1 MANKVTISPK
11 NQRLLHSKSGNRCAM
26 CKMLLTDPANENAAC
41 IGENAHIYGEKP
53 DAARYDASKDEQY
66 VNSEKNLIFLC
77 CNCHKKIDTDVD
89 SYSVEYLFELKHK
102 HEMWVKQMLEEQ
114 TLNYTFA
121 ELEVLAK
128 YILEVKGNLYIPTS
142 FELIKIEDKIK
153 KNSLEDVQG
162 YITMGLTSNKVIV
175 YFINKYPSPSF
186 ASTLNSI
193 MANEYKKL
201 KDEGLDSITIFH
213 ELWSLT
219 SGNKNEFVYKAAGLG
234 ILAYFFEEC
243 EVFEK

>member
-1 MANKVTISPK
+1 MANKSTITSR
-11 NQRLLHSKSGNRCAM
+11 NQRLLHSKSGNRCAI
-26 CKMLLTDPANENAAC
+26 CRILLTDPTNENTAC

-53 DAARYDASKDEQY
+53 GAARYDASKDERY
-66 VNSEKNLIFLC
+66 VNSETNLIFLC

-89 SYSVEYLFELKHK
+89 SYSAKYLFKLKYE

-128 YILEVKGNLYIPTS
+128 YILEVKGETYIPTS
-142 FELIKIEDKIK
+142 FELTQIEDKIK
-153 KNSLEDVQG
+153 KNSLEDVQSF
-162 YITMGLTSNKVIV
+162 ITMGLISNKIIV
-175 YFINKYPSPSF
+175 DFINKYPSPSF
-186 ASTLNSI
+186 ASTLNLI

-201 KDEGLDSITIFH
+201 KDDGLDSVTIFH
-213 ELWSLT
+213 ELWNLT
-219 SGNKNEFVYKAAGLG
+219 SGNKNEFIYRAAGLG